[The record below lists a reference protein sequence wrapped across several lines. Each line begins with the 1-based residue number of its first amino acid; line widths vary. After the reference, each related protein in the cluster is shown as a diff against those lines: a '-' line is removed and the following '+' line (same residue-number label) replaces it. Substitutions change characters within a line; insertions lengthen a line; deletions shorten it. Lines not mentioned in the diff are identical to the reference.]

1 MRKLF
6 QKLLVTISAVAM
18 VSAVGFSASVVASG
32 GSDLEQGKKLAFDK
46 RKGNCLACHLIAG
59 GDMAGNIAPPLV
71 AMKARF
77 PDIKVLKAQISDAR
91 IKNPST
97 FMPPFKPHGILTSG
111 EIDKITAFVHSL

>member
-1 MRKLF
+1 MWKLF
-6 QKLLVTISAVAM
+6 SKVLVTISSVAM
-18 VSAVGFSASVVASG
+18 VGAIGFSASVVAG

-77 PDIKVLKAQISDAR
+77 PDVAVLKSQIADAR